1 VRRRRRNS
9 STTPARDINV
19 GSLTELLAEFRRYSA
34 PAFGGGA
41 DTWILRRRH
50 AGVASGVTLTGA
62 VAILHRD
69 RGRGE
74 TMFISHTLRAVVL
87 TAGVAGFA
95 AAAAQAD
102 ECETM
107 TKTVQVLIDKMDPS
121 AKGGDNPAKLCAAYG
136 EGLGLIKSFRIVAD
150 ECLDEGDE
158 RSQTLAKLDRSI
170 RQLQS
175 QVDKN
180 CE

>member
-1 VRRRRRNS
+1 
-9 STTPARDINV
+9 
-19 GSLTELLAEFRRYSA
+19 
-34 PAFGGGA
+34 
-41 DTWILRRRH
+41 
-50 AGVASGVTLTGA
+50 
-62 VAILHRD
+62 
-69 RGRGE
+69 
-74 TMFISHTLRAVVL
+74 MFISKSVRAVVL
-87 TAGVAGFA
+87 TAGVVGFA

-102 ECETM
+102 ECDAM
-107 TKTVQVLIDKMDPS
+107 TKSVQILIDKMDPS
-121 AKGGDNPAKLCAAYG
+121 AKGGDNPARLCAAYG
-136 EGLGLIKSFRIVAD
+136 EGLGLIKSFRVVVD

>member
-1 VRRRRRNS
+1 
-9 STTPARDINV
+9 
-19 GSLTELLAEFRRYSA
+19 
-34 PAFGGGA
+34 
-41 DTWILRRRH
+41 
-50 AGVASGVTLTGA
+50 
-62 VAILHRD
+62 
-69 RGRGE
+69 
-74 TMFISHTLRAVVL
+74 MFMSHTLRAVVL
-87 TAGVAGFA
+87 TAGVAGLA

-102 ECETM
+102 ECESM
-107 TKTVQVLIDKMDPS
+107 TKSVQVLIDKMDPS
-121 AKGGDNPAKLCAAYG
+121 AKGGVNPAKLCAAYG

-170 RQLQS
+170 RQLQG